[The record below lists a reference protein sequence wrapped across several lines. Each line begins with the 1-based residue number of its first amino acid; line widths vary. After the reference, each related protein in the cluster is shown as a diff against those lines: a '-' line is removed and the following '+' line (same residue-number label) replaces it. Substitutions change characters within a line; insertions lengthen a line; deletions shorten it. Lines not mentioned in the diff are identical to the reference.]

1 MEATIMKSKTVGVL
15 YYMIFFTALMA
26 FNIYVLLDTFVIPHS
41 IAHVQ
46 TEGNSSG
53 TEDGNWQTVQET
65 SSAADDAEETEGVYT
80 DNSYQDKN
88 ISVNIT
94 TERLYDTDIYVA
106 DVKLSDAGLLKTAL
120 AKDTYGT
127 NVTDT
132 TSVQAN
138 AKGAIFAVNGDFYG
152 AHTSGYVI
160 KNGVVYRDS
169 LRDETQNDD
178 LVIYEDGS
186 LGIINEKDISAEQL
200 VEDGVVQLFMFG
212 PALVENG
219 AVVVDANAEVG
230 QAMAS
235 NPRTAIGI
243 IDDLHYLFVVADGR
257 TDESKGL
264 LLYELAQLMKSYG
277 CKTAYNLDGGGSSTM
292 YFNGRVINN
301 PTTDGHDF
309 REREVSDIVYIGY

>member
-46 TEGNSSG
+46 TEGDSTTDRRENL
-53 TEDGNWQTVQET
+53 QTVQDGVT
-65 SSAADDAEETEGVYT
+65 SGDEDAVDGVYT

-88 ISVNIT
+88 ISVYIT
-94 TERLYDTDIYVA
+94 TERAFDADIYIA
-106 DVKLSDAGLLKTAL
+106 DVKISDAGLLKTAL
-120 AKDTYGT
+120 AKDTYGI
-127 NVTDT
+127 NVTQT
-132 TSVQAN
+132 TSEQAK
-138 AKGAIFAVNGDFYG
+138 AKGAILAVDGDFYG

-186 LGIINEKDISAEQL
+186 FGIINEKDISAQQL
-200 VEDGVVQLFMFG
+200 VDDGVVQLFMFG

-219 AVVVDANAEVG
+219 EIVVDADAEVG
-230 QAMAS
+230 KAMAS
-235 NPRTAIGI
+235 NPRTAVGI
-243 IDDLHYLFVVADGR
+243 IDELHYVFIVADGR
-257 TDESKGL
+257 TDENKGL

-277 CKTAYNLDGGGSSTM
+277 CVTAYNLDGGGSTTM
-292 YFNGRVINN
+292 YFNGRVINK

-309 REREVSDIVYIGY
+309 KEREVSDIVYVGY

>member
-41 IAHVQ
+41 IEHVQ
-46 TEGNSSG
+46 TEGSSTAG
-53 TEDGNWQTVQET
+53 GDGNWQTVQET

-94 TERLYDTDIYVA
+94 TERLYDTDIYIA
-106 DVKLSDAGLLKTAL
+106 DVKLYDAGLLKTAL
-120 AKDTYGT
+120 AKDTYGI
-127 NVTDT
+127 NVTQT
-132 TSVQAN
+132 TSEQAK
-138 AKGAIFAVNGDFYG
+138 AKGAIFAVDGDFYG

-160 KNGVVYRDS
+160 KNGVLYRDT
-169 LRDETQNDD
+169 LREEEWRDD
-178 LVIYEDGS
+178 LVIYADGS
-186 LGIINEKDISAEQL
+186 LGIINEKDVSAQQL
-200 VEDGVVQLFMFG
+200 IDDGVVQSFMFG
-212 PALVENG
+212 PALVMNG
-219 AVVVDANAEVG
+219 EMVIGEDYEPGKEIAG
-230 QAMAS
+230 

-264 LLYELAQLMKSYG
+264 LLYELAQIMKSYG

-309 REREVSDIVYIGY
+309 KEREVSDIVYVGY

>member
-41 IAHVQ
+41 IEHVQ
-46 TEGNSSG
+46 TEGDSTAGSG
-53 TEDGNWQTVQET
+53 ENWQTVQDT
-65 SSAADDAEETEGVYT
+65 LPADDMEETEGIYT

-88 ISVNIT
+88 ISINIT
-94 TERLYDTDIYVA
+94 TERIYDTDIYVA

-120 AKDTYGT
+120 AKDTFGT
-127 NVTDT
+127 NVTET
-132 TSVQAN
+132 TSVQAE

-186 LGIINEKDISAEQL
+186 FGIINEKDISAQQL
-200 VEDGVVQLFMFG
+200 VDDGVVQLFMFG

-219 AVVVDANAEVG
+219 EIVVDADAEVG
-230 QAMAS
+230 KAMAS
-235 NPRTAIGI
+235 NPRTAVGI
-243 IDDLHYLFVVADGR
+243 IDELHYVFIVADGR
-257 TDESKGL
+257 TDENKGL

-292 YFNGRVINN
+292 YFNGRVLNN

-309 REREVSDIVYIGY
+309 KEREVSDIVYVGY